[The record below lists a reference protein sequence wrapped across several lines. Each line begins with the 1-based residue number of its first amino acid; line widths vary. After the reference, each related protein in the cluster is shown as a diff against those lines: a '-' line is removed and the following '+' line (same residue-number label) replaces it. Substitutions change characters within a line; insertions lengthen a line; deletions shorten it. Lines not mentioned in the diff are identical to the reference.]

1 VWEEGKVNAT
11 TAEGVEA
18 PKERGLLGRIR
29 RKRADRNVSF
39 PELVW
44 IHHLRQKDLEGSHRR
59 PYSGAAEERYRDF
72 EARFEEQ
79 HGKIVAAYWCTA
91 EASAIVLTIKRRPLL
106 LADTVR
112 LHWATDWSTRD
123 KPKLMTLLYECESLA
138 VKVQEVLRDTSRRL
152 AIQSLFNVVSFVLGF
167 SETERARNER
177 AVAGV
182 ARTTRAHLKE
192 IEKYYRKAAAR
203 SGQIVY
209 VGGVLLGMVPMV
221 LLAFLAWLLI
231 ANAKD
236 FNSPAGIGLL
246 CFSAGGVGAMVSVM
260 SRLSTGRVRLDWEF
274 GKDTLR
280 TLGALRPFVGAVF
293 GLITFLALKS
303 GIVNLADG
311 DGSSYYYIVFAFVAG
326 FSERFAQ
333 DMLLGVAG
341 EDTSSSR
348 KTVEQLPSEQL
359 PEETSFDAAV
369 DPETEATTATGL

>member
-1 VWEEGKVNAT
+1 VNAT
-11 TAEGVEA
+11 AAEGVEA
-18 PKERGLLGRIR
+18 PRERGLISRLR
-29 RKRADRNVSF
+29 RRRAERTVSF

-44 IHHLRQKDLEGSHRR
+44 MHHLRQQDLESSRR
-59 PYSGAAEERYRDF
+59 PYTGAAEERYRDF
-72 EARFEEQ
+72 EARFEAQ
-79 HGKIVAAYWCTA
+79 QGKIVSAYWCTD

-152 AIQSLFNVVSFVLGF
+152 AMQSLFNVISFVLGF
-167 SETERARNER
+167 AETERSRNER
-177 AVAGV
+177 AIAAVSE
-182 ARTTRAHLKE
+182 TTRKHLKE

-231 ANAKD
+231 ANAKHFD
-236 FNSPAGIGLL
+236 SPAGIGLL

-260 SRLSTGRVRLDWEF
+260 SRLSTGSVRLDWEF

-303 GIVNLADG
+303 GIVDLTVG
-311 DGSSYYYIVFAFVAG
+311 DKNNTYYYIVFAFVAG

-333 DMLLGVAG
+333 DMLLGAAG

-348 KTVEQLPSEQL
+348 KAPEQPESEAL
-359 PEETSFDAAV
+359 PEEMTFDATAV
-369 DPETEATTATGL
+369 PETETGTTTATGL

>member
-1 VWEEGKVNAT
+1 MNAT
-11 TAEGVEA
+11 AAEGVEA
-18 PKERGLLGRIR
+18 PRERGLISRLRW
-29 RKRADRNVSF
+29 KRAERTVSF

-44 IHHLRQKDLEGSHRR
+44 IHHLRQKDVESSRR
-59 PYSGAAEERYRDF
+59 PYTGAAEERYRDF
-72 EARFEEQ
+72 EARFEAQ
-79 HGKIVAAYWCTA
+79 QGKIVAAYWCTN

-152 AIQSLFNVVSFVLGF
+152 AIQSLFNVISFVLGF
-167 SETERARNER
+167 AETERSRNER
-177 AVAGV
+177 AIAAVSE
-182 ARTTRAHLKE
+182 TTRMHLKE
-192 IEKYYRKAAAR
+192 INKYYRKAAAR

-231 ANAKD
+231 ANAND
-236 FNSPAGIGLL
+236 FKSPAGIGLL

-260 SRLSTGRVRLDWEF
+260 SRMSTGSVRLDWEF

-293 GLITFLALKS
+293 GLMTFLALRS
-303 GIVNLADG
+303 GIVDLKVG

-333 DMLLGVAG
+333 DMLLGAAG
-341 EDTSSSR
+341 EDTSSGR
-348 KTVEQLPSEQL
+348 KAAEQPDSEALPD
-359 PEETSFDAAV
+359 ETTFDAPV
-369 DPETEATTATGL
+369 ETETETGTPTATGL

>member
-1 VWEEGKVNAT
+1 VNAT
-11 TAEGVEA
+11 AAEGVEA
-18 PKERGLLGRIR
+18 PRERGLISRLR
-29 RKRADRNVSF
+29 RKRAERTVSF

-44 IHHLRQKDLEGSHRR
+44 IHHLRQKDVESSRR
-59 PYSGAAEERYRDF
+59 PYTGAAEERYRDF
-72 EARFEEQ
+72 EARFEAQ
-79 HGKIVAAYWCTA
+79 QGKIVAAYWCTN

-152 AIQSLFNVVSFVLGF
+152 AIQSLFNVISFVLGF
-167 SETERARNER
+167 AETERSRNER
-177 AVAGV
+177 AIAAVSE
-182 ARTTRAHLKE
+182 TTRMHLKE
-192 IEKYYRKAAAR
+192 INKYYRKAAAR

-231 ANAKD
+231 ANAND
-236 FNSPAGIGLL
+236 FKSPAGIGLL

-260 SRLSTGRVRLDWEF
+260 SRMSTGSVRLDWEF

-293 GLITFLALKS
+293 GLMTFLALRS
-303 GIVNLADG
+303 GIVDLKVG

-333 DMLLGVAG
+333 DMLLGAAG
-341 EDTSSSR
+341 EDTSSGR
-348 KTVEQLPSEQL
+348 KAAEQPDSEALPD
-359 PEETSFDAAV
+359 ETTFDAPV
-369 DPETEATTATGL
+369 ETETETGTPTATGL

>member
-1 VWEEGKVNAT
+1 MNAT
-11 TAEGVEA
+11 AADTTAGA
-18 PKERGLLGRIR
+18 PAERGLLSRLR
-29 RKRADRNVSF
+29 RKRAEHNVSF

-44 IHHLRQKDLEGSHRR
+44 LHHLRQRDLESSNRR

-72 EARFEEQ
+72 EARFEQQ
-79 HGKIVAAYWCTA
+79 HGKIVSAYWCTD
-91 EASAIVLTIKRRPLL
+91 EASGIVLTIKRRPLL

-167 SETERARNER
+167 AETERAKNDR
-177 AVAGV
+177 AVAEVGH
-182 ARTTRAHLKE
+182 TTRTHLKE

-209 VGGVLLGMVPMV
+209 VGGVLLGMVPMLV
-221 LLAFLAWLLI
+221 LGVTAWIVI
-231 ANAKD
+231 ANAQD

-246 CFSAGGVGAMVSVM
+246 CFCAGAVGAMVSVM
-260 SRLSTGRVRLDWEF
+260 SRMSTGRVRLDWEF

-293 GLITFLALKS
+293 GLMTFLALKS
-303 GIVNLADG
+303 GVVNLMAG
-311 DGSSYYYIVFAFVAG
+311 DGSSYYYVVFAFVAG

-333 DMLLGVAG
+333 DMLLGSSGAG
-341 EDTSSSR
+341 AVMHGKSPQ
-348 KTVEQLPSEQL
+348 EQPD
-359 PEETSFDAAV
+359 DAALPDETTFDV
-369 DPETEATTATGL
+369 AATETES

>member
-1 VWEEGKVNAT
+1 MNAT
-11 TAEGVEA
+11 AAEGVEA
-18 PKERGLLGRIR
+18 PRERGLISRLR
-29 RKRADRNVSF
+29 RKRAERSVSF

-44 IHHLRQKDLEGSHRR
+44 IHHLRQKDLESSRR
-59 PYSGAAEERYRDF
+59 PYTGAAEERYRDF
-72 EARFEEQ
+72 EARFEAQ
-79 HGKIVAAYWCTA
+79 HGKIVAAYWCTN
-91 EASAIVLTIKRRPLL
+91 EASGIVLTIKRRPLL
-106 LADTVR
+106 LADSVR

-138 VKVQEVLRDTSRRL
+138 VKIQEVLRDTSRRL
-152 AIQSLFNVVSFVLGF
+152 AVQSIFNVISFVLGF
-167 SETERARNER
+167 AETERSRNER
-177 AVAGV
+177 AVANV
-182 ARTTRAHLKE
+182 AETTRAHLKE

-221 LLAFLAWLLI
+221 VLAFLAWLLI

-260 SRLSTGRVRLDWEF
+260 SRMSTGRVQLDWEF

-303 GIVNLADG
+303 GIVNLTAG

-333 DMLLGVAG
+333 DMLLGAAG
-341 EDTSSSR
+341 DDTSSNR
-348 KTVEQLPSEQL
+348 KSSEQPDSEAL
-359 PEETSFDAAV
+359 PEEMTFDAAAT
-369 DPETEATTATGL
+369 PEAETGTTTATGL